1 MSRAIEKITVRLT
14 DNLGRGDSDLS
25 SPPLALGFNSK
36 FKKWNWNHVQMKLT
50 ANEIRFIKQLS
61 FRYYILAVRCFF
73 ILYWSLSRRV
83 CLWSGSPRN
92 YSWSRS
98 FCQTQS
104 AITILPPVFLFFFF
118 PFCYLMDKK
127 LKIKYYDIC
136 PIINYR
142 VIYIKIKNFYLN
154 FKVSHVHQ
162 LRVIFFSKYLK
173 VNPI

>member
-1 MSRAIEKITVRLT
+1 MFLSLTFSEESNRLNSQAKIERMSRAIEKITVRLT

-83 CLWSGSPRN
+83 YLWSGSPRN

-104 AITILPPVFLFFFF
+104 AITILPPVYLFFF

-127 LKIKYYDIC
+127 LKT
-136 PIINYR
+136 
-142 VIYIKIKNFYLN
+142 
-154 FKVSHVHQ
+154 
-162 LRVIFFSKYLK
+162 
-173 VNPI
+173 